1 MSKFGPWLGQTG
13 PVGSGSLQIRGPK
26 HDLLLRTRALPGRLL
41 GYSFA
46 NRMIINLH
54 DQLVD
59 QSATLQGCAW
69 LFLLSFRGRVALA
82 HLENLHESSK
92 RMAQSVCCKTAT
104 QPRRVPA
111 ATRPPFWSK
120 SRRRARRFLRGF
132 DKLGFGDTPRNSLSV
147 LCSLEV
153 GKTYILSIIVECRVL
168 EDNSSVHWDSDPSNS
183 FLGAE
188 SERSD
193 QGTQVSTNSEGRTG
207 ACTGGE
213 WLTFRN

>member
-1 MSKFGPWLGQTG
+1 MHWRILRIFMNLLRGWPSPCAARRLPSPAESRQRRDPLFGPNHEEERVVFCEVSTNLG
-13 PVGSGSLQIRGPK
+13 LEI
-26 HDLLLRTRALPGRLL
+26 
-41 GYSFA
+41 
-46 NRMIINLH
+46 LH
-54 DQLVD
+54 
-59 QSATLQGCAW
+59 AI
-69 LFLLSFRGRVALA
+69 
-82 HLENLHESSK
+82 
-92 RMAQSVCCKTAT
+92 
-104 QPRRVPA
+104 
-111 ATRPPFWSK
+111 
-120 SRRRARRFLRGF
+120 
-132 DKLGFGDTPRNSLSV
+132 LSV